1 MEIQLIS
8 GTFTVVEAEELL
20 TAIFKT
26 KIAFHEQ
33 KINTLR
39 DSEED
44 IKQSEKKIMQLQE
57 TLRNAIKKM
66 KEKGQTHTSLNA
78 HIEVNTVSRLTQ

>member
-8 GTFTVVEAEELL
+8 GTFTVSSVAELL

-26 KIAFHEQ
+26 KIAHEQ
-33 KINTLR
+33 RINTLR

-44 IKQSEKKIMQLQE
+44 IMHSEKKIVQLQE
-57 TLRNAIKKM
+57 NLRNAIKKM
-66 KEKGQTHTSLNA
+66 KEKCQTHTILNS
-78 HIEVNTVSRLTQ
+78 HIEVHTYSRLTQ

>member
-8 GTFTVVEAEELL
+8 GTFTVAEAEELL

-26 KIAFHEQ
+26 KITFHEQ

-66 KEKGQTHTSLNA
+66 KEKGQTYTSLNA
-78 HIEVNTVSRLTQ
+78 HIEVNTVARLTQ

>member
-8 GTFTVVEAEELL
+8 GKFTVAGAEELL

-26 KIAFHEQ
+26 KIGFHEQ
-33 KINTLR
+33 RKNILR

-44 IKQSEKKIMQLQE
+44 IKQSEKKIIQLQE

-66 KEKGQTHTSLNA
+66 KEKCQTHTTLNA
-78 HIEVNTVSRLTQ
+78 HIEVDTISRLTQ